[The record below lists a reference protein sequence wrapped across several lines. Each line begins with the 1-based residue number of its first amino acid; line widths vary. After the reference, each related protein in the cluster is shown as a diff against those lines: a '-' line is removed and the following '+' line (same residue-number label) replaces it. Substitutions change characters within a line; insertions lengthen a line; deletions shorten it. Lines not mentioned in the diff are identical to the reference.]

1 MRLSRDA
8 ALGTIIIYLNKPPR
22 LDDIV
27 SSIVKDISIEYN
39 QFLMD
44 KNARMS
50 FLKLL
55 TAKNLDE
62 LDRYVFEIYK
72 EEFEYI
78 KKVLP
83 EEYIDYFNIFLE
95 IFDLEK
101 LLANSSTSLKS
112 SQTFYTD
119 ILNIS
124 SYKQCY
130 KDSLY
135 RCLIDVYMNRVKPSL
150 DKIYRAYLET
160 YSNAVNAIAIFT
172 SIRYFMYLKNS
183 QILALVEYRYEEFV
197 KYISQQLKTLNP
209 LIIYKIHSALQD
221 IEKYIENNID
231 LVWIYEIMYI
241 YDIIKNLLYFS
252 YQLIDQLTLYLIN
265 RYYEQKAMRYI
276 HPLSSLV
283 RNRYK
288 I

>member
-27 SSIVKDISIEYN
+27 SSIVKGISIEYN
-39 QFLMD
+39 QFLID

-62 LDRYVFEIYK
+62 LDRYIFEVYK

-78 KKVLP
+78 KNVLP
-83 EEYIDYFNIFLE
+83 EEYVDYFNIFLE

-101 LLANSSTSLKS
+101 LLAGSSTSLKS
-112 SQTFYTD
+112 SQIFYTD
-119 ILNIS
+119 IHNVS

-130 KDSLY
+130 KDSSY
-135 RCLIDVYMNRVKPSL
+135 RCFIDVYIDRVKSSL

-209 LIIYKIHSALQD
+209 LIIYKIYSALQD

-231 LVWIYEIMYI
+231 LVWIYEIIYI
-241 YDIIKNLLYFS
+241 YDIIKNLLYYS

-276 HPLSSLV
+276 HPLNSLV